1 MTKRGTAADLVAQYR
16 AQERWR
22 RWRRWDEAVAA
33 LPLVAGQQ
41 VLDLGCGL
49 GAVTERLHRKGVDVT
64 GIDANPLLLAA
75 ARERYPL
82 VRFEEADLRT
92 IDRTVDGIWASF
104 VVAYFTD
111 DDVVARWATCLR
123 PGDFLALLEIDDL
136 LGHEP
141 ICHDLDLAAFYEEA
155 RDRYDFTAGRRLA
168 ARVRAAGRT
177 VVHEA

>member
-16 AQERWR
+16 AQE

-75 ARERYPL
+75 ARERYPHNP
-82 VRFEEADLRT
+82 LR
-92 IDRTVDGIWASF
+92 G
-104 VVAYFTD
+104 
-111 DDVVARWATCLR
+111 
-123 PGDFLALLEIDDL
+123 G
-136 LGHEP
+136 
-141 ICHDLDLAAFYEEA
+141 
-155 RDRYDFTAGRRLA
+155 
-168 ARVRAAGRT
+168 
-177 VVHEA
+177 